1 MHLKKL
7 KEWINSLPDDTE
19 ILILENEF
27 MSMPCRSPV
36 LMAIAGKSIKHE
48 SPPGTSG
55 FVSGKAIS
63 SFSNDGIREVVE

>member
-36 LMAIAGKSIKHE
+36 LMAIDGKSIKQE
-48 SPPGTSG
+48 SPPGTPG
-55 FVSGKAIS
+55 FVSGKVIS
-63 SFSNDGIREVVE
+63 SFSNVGIREVV